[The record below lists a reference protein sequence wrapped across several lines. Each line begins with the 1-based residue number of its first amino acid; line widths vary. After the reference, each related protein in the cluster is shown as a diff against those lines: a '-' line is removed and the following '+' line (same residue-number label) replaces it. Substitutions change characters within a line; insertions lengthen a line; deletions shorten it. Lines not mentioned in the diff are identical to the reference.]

1 MNSLLCIA
9 SKSGALSGS
18 QIVERDIF
26 NVRSFRLGQD
36 KFVVVYGVVVEDG
49 RIDGDGK
56 SAEVLAIQSY
66 LYIK

>member
-9 SKSGALSGS
+9 LKSGALSGS

-26 NVRSFRLGQD
+26 NMRSLRLAQD
-36 KFVVVYGVVVEDG
+36 KLVVVCAVVVEDG

-56 SAEVLAIQSY
+56 SAEVIDIQ
-66 LYIK
+66 